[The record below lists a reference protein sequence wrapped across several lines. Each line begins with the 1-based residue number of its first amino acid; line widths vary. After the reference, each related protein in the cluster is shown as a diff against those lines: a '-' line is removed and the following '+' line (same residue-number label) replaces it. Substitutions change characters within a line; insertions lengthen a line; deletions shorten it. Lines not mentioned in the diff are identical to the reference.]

1 MWTAHAL
8 PGIVIALSFV
18 FLANSSVPT
27 LYQTSVLMV
36 VVYVA
41 LFLPTAV
48 SSIEL
53 PVASL
58 PSSLDDVARSLGSS
72 RLRLLWSVIIPN
84 LRAAMVASF
93 SLVALTILK
102 ELPATLLLRPTGIE
116 TLATRLWT
124 ATSINAFSAAAP
136 YALTLVL
143 LGGIPA
149 LLLNRQV
156 RSSLRS
162 ERM

>member
-1 MWTAHAL
+1 
-8 PGIVIALSFV
+8 
-18 FLANSSVPT
+18 
-27 LYQTSVLMV
+27 
-36 VVYVA
+36 
-41 LFLPTAV
+41 
-48 SSIEL
+48 
-53 PVASL
+53 
-58 PSSLDDVARSLGSS
+58 
-72 RLRLLWSVIIPN
+72 
-84 LRAAMVASF
+84 MVASF